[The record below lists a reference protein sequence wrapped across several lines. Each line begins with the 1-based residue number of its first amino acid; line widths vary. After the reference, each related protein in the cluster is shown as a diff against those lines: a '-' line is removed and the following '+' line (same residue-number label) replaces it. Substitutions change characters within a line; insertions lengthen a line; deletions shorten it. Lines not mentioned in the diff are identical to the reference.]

1 MEAEMEVEMGAEIEA
16 EMAVPLSL
24 KAISSRRSLAL
35 AAPSGVVSGVAR
47 RRRAAATPRRS
58 LRTAAAPVPSSQ
70 WPALFGCVLSAKK
83 APSPQ
88 SHLGS

>member
-16 EMAVPLSL
+16 EIEAEMAVPLSL
-24 KAISSRRSLAL
+24 KVISSRRSLAL
-35 AAPSGVVSGVAR
+35 AAPSGVVR

-83 APSPQ
+83 APSRT
-88 SHLGS
+88 LARR